1 MNVQTERLENHTARL
16 TVAIEPDQLEQAK
29 QKAARDLSKR
39 YRIPG
44 FRPGKAPYKV
54 ILNYVGEGTVLES
67 AVESLGDDIYKKALT
82 ESAVKP
88 FGPGALEDFKVDPPT
103 FIFTVP
109 LQPEIELNDYRSVRD
124 DYEAPTVEDK
134 DVEAAMKELQQ
145 REALVEESSQPVV
158 LGNRVTVDIH
168 SHFTDGEEREDAD
181 DDDDEEE
188 NEEHDHEHDED
199 DDHDH
204 DHENDEE
211 AEDDDHD
218 HDEDDDHEHHH
229 HHDHDHD
236 HDHDEDGE
244 KGIVYKGDNFVHRHD
259 SPVNLMDDAI
269 LPGFSEALVGA
280 AVGEERTFE
289 LTVPDTE
296 DYKDIVGRKVEF
308 NVTVKKIEVVT
319 LPDMN
324 DDFAARVTKDE
335 DEPLTLL
342 QLRMRMR
349 ENLQKEKERRSE
361 DEYANKVLDKI
372 IAQSNIAYP
381 DALIAERIEDML
393 KDLDDNL
400 RQQGL
405 NLDYYQKA
413 TGTSK
418 EQLYSMYQPSAE
430 KSLKRSLVL
439 GEIMQ
444 AEELTISEKDIDARM
459 DEMLGTLPEDS
470 RESFRRFMNTPQQRS
485 NILNNMLYERVM
497 DYVVKIGKGE
507 SLEKEDSAATEA
519 ATSTTP
525 TAEASA
531 DAEAEQAVEPNQ

>member
-16 TVAIEPDQLEQAK
+16 TVEIAPEQLEQAK

-54 ILNYVGEGTVLES
+54 LVGYVGEATVLES
-67 AVESLGDDIYKKALT
+67 AVEALGDSIYKQALT

-88 FGPGALEDFKVDPPT
+88 YGPGSLEDFKIEPPT

-109 LQPEIELNDYRSVRD
+109 LQPEIELNDYRTIRE
-124 DYEAPTVEDK
+124 DYVAPTVTDK
-134 DVEAAMKELQQ
+134 EFEEAMKALQQ

-168 SHFTDGEEREDAD
+168 SHFTDGEEREDDDDEEEHDHDHDDHDHDDDDDEDDHD
-181 DDDDEEE
+181 DDDDEEDDDD
-188 NEEHDHEHDED
+188 HDHDDDD

-204 DHENDEE
+204 DHD
-211 AEDDDHD
+211 
-218 HDEDDDHEHHH
+218 
-229 HHDHDHD
+229 
-236 HDHDEDGE
+236 DEDGG

-259 SPVNLMDDAI
+259 APVNLVDDAI
-269 LPGFSEALVGA
+269 LPGFAEALVGA
-280 AVGEERTFE
+280 TAGEERIFE

-296 DYKDIVGRKVEF
+296 EYKDVVGRKVEF
-308 NVTVKKIEVVT
+308 SVTVKKIEVVT

-342 QLRMRMR
+342 QLRQRMR
-349 ENLQKEKERRSE
+349 ENLQKEKEKRSE
-361 DEYANKVLDKI
+361 DEYANTVLDKI
-372 IAQSNIAYP
+372 IAQSTIAYP
-381 DALIAERIEDML
+381 DTLIAERIEDML

-413 TGTSK
+413 TGTTK
-418 EQLYSMYQPSAE
+418 EQLYQMYQPSAE

-439 GEIMQ
+439 GEIMV
-444 AEELTISEKDIDARM
+444 AEELTITDSDIDARL
-459 DEMLGTLPEDS
+459 DEMLGTLPAES
-470 RESFRRFMNTPQQRS
+470 RESFRRFMNSDQQRS

-497 DYVVKIGKGE
+497 DCVVKIGKGE
-507 SLEKEDSAATEA
+507 ALDVVSSAATEA
-519 ATSTTP
+519 AASITP
-525 TAEASA
+525 TAEATA
-531 DAEAEQAVEPNQ
+531 DAAAEQAVEPNQ